1 MMSNKVKEKEE
12 IKEEVEEIED
22 ESTNNEENSECNID
36 NEKDKSSDDL
46 TKECKCSDDSDKECK
61 CENKKKDK
69 KGLFKKNKE
78 IEELQQQVASF
89 KEMLLRNQAE
99 LQNYKRRREEETA
112 KMMKYKDEDLIK
124 EFLVVLDN
132 FERAIKMDD
141 DDLTDEVSRFL
152 EGFKLIYSNTI
163 NILNKFEVKEI
174 EAEGVEFDPDYHH
187 AVLTEHDENKPA
199 GVVLEVLQK
208 GYMYKDKV
216 IRPAMVKVNE

>member
-22 ESTNNEENSECNID
+22 ESTNDEENSECNID
-36 NEKDKSSDDL
+36 NEKNKSSDDL
-46 TKECKCSDDSDKECK
+46 DKECKCSDDSDKECK

-174 EAEGVEFDPDYHH
+174 DALGVEFDPDYHH

>member
-1 MMSNKVKEKEE
+1 MSNKVKEKEE

-46 TKECKCSDDSDKECK
+46 DKECKCSDDSDKECK

-112 KMMKYKDEDLIK
+112 KMMKYKDEALIK

-152 EGFKLIYSNTI
+152 EGFKLIYSNTV
-163 NILNKFEVKEI
+163 NILNKYEVKEI

>member
-1 MMSNKVKEKEE
+1 MSNKVKEKEE

-22 ESTNNEENSECNID
+22 ESTNDEENSECHID
-36 NEKDKSSDDL
+36 NEKNKSSDDL
-46 TKECKCSDDSDKECK
+46 DKECKCSDDSDKECK
-61 CENKKKDK
+61 CDKKKDK
-69 KGLFKKNKE
+69 KILFKKNKE
-78 IEELQQQVASF
+78 IEELQQQVATY

-112 KMMKYKDEDLIK
+112 RMMKYKDEELIK
-124 EFLVVLDN
+124 EFLVILDN

-141 DDLTDEVSRFL
+141 DDLSDEVSRFL

-163 NILNKFEVKEI
+163 NILNKYEVKEI
-174 EAEGVEFDPDYHH
+174 DAEGVEFDPDYHH

-208 GYMYKDKV
+208 GYMYKDRV

>member
-1 MMSNKVKEKEE
+1 MSNKVKEKEE

-22 ESTNNEENSECNID
+22 ESTNDEENSECNID
-36 NEKDKSSDDL
+36 NEKDKGSDDL
-46 TKECKCSDDSDKECK
+46 DKECKCSDDSDKECK

-174 EAEGVEFDPDYHH
+174 DAEGVEFDPDYHH

>member
-1 MMSNKVKEKEE
+1 MSNKVKEKEE

-22 ESTNNEENSECNID
+22 ESTNDEENSECNID
-36 NEKDKSSDDL
+36 NEKNKSSDDL
-46 TKECKCSDDSDKECK
+46 DKECKCSDDSDKECK

-152 EGFKLIYSNTI
+152 EGFKLIYSNTV
-163 NILNKFEVKEI
+163 NILNKYEVKEI
-174 EAEGVEFDPDYHH
+174 DAEGVEFDPDYHH

>member
-1 MMSNKVKEKEE
+1 MSNKVKEKEE

-22 ESTNNEENSECNID
+22 ESTNDEENSECNID
-36 NEKDKSSDDL
+36 NEKNKSSDDL
-46 TKECKCSDDSDKECK
+46 DKECKCSDDSDKECK

-174 EAEGVEFDPDYHH
+174 DAEGVEFDPDYHH
-187 AVLTEHDENKPA
+187 AVLTERDENKPA

>member
-1 MMSNKVKEKEE
+1 MSNKVKEKEE

-36 NEKDKSSDDL
+36 NEKDKGSDDL
-46 TKECKCSDDSDKECK
+46 DKECKCSDDSDKECK

-152 EGFKLIYSNTI
+152 EGFKLIYSNTV
-163 NILNKFEVKEI
+163 NILNKYEVKEI

>member
-1 MMSNKVKEKEE
+1 MSNKVKEKEE

-22 ESTNNEENSECNID
+22 ESTNDEENSECNID
-36 NEKDKSSDDL
+36 NEKNKSSDDL
-46 TKECKCSDDSDKECK
+46 DKECKCSDDSDKECK

-112 KMMKYKDEDLIK
+112 KMMKYKDEALIK

-174 EAEGVEFDPDYHH
+174 DALGVEFDPDYHH

>member
-1 MMSNKVKEKEE
+1 MSNKVKEKEE

-46 TKECKCSDDSDKECK
+46 DKECKCSDDSDKECK

-69 KGLFKKNKE
+69 KVLFKKNKE

-174 EAEGVEFDPDYHH
+174 DALGVEFDPDYHH